1 MMHITF
7 GSVVRLAD
15 LFSSVT
21 QCLAVGEKE
30 EGTSFPSAS
39 SKKEYLPT
47 IKQFYFLNNPMFN
60 PDLTPQVAVY
70 ILVIQ
75 A

>member
-7 GSVVRLAD
+7 CSVVRLAD

-30 EGTSFPSAS
+30 EGIEFS
-39 SKKEYLPT
+39 E
-47 IKQFYFLNNPMFN
+47 
-60 PDLTPQVAVY
+60 
-70 ILVIQ
+70 
-75 A
+75 